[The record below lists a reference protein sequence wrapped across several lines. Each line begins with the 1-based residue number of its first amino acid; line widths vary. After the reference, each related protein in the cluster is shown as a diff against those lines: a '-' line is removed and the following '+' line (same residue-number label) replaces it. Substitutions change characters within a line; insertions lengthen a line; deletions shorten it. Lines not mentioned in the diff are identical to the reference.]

1 MSDDASVQ
9 VPEDRSIVEVL
20 RAINESGSRF
30 ALVVNAQAHLVG
42 IATDGDIRRGFIAGA
57 SLSDPINTVMNPD
70 PVVAKDNLSKEAVGS
85 LLSEK
90 ISYIPVVDEEGRVKG
105 VISYRDRSIAVD
117 AKSRSICVLGM
128 GYVGVTMSVV
138 LADSGFTVF
147 GYDIDEGVLE
157 GLRQGESPFHEVG
170 LDAYLHRNLGVR
182 LHPVSSLSEVEADIY
197 VITVGTPVNPETKIP
212 QIEYVE
218 AAAKTIGSRL
228 KHGDLVVLRST
239 VPVGVTREVVL
250 PVLEEESGL
259 LAGEGGFLLSFAPE
273 RTVEGSAV
281 PELRQLPQVVGGFNK
296 KSTAVT
302 SAMFGEI
309 TSTIIDAGSIEGA
322 EMVKILNNT
331 FRDVKFAYAN
341 DMALVSRELGLDLH
355 RLIAAANDGYPRD
368 KIPVPSPGVGGPC
381 LTKDGYLL
389 KYSARGLQF
398 QPRLTD
404 LAREVNEEIPLALLK
419 EIKSFLK
426 NLGKTKVKVLLVGL
440 AFKGQPETSDLRDS
454 TSLIFLEQLNAL
466 KEPETTVFGY
476 DAVIEPSEIEA
487 LGVTA
492 TTIEDGFQDADAI
505 LILNNH
511 RSHASLDLFDL
522 LKRTSHPC
530 LFLDGWRAFDPEDVK
545 ELGHVEYLGVGSS

>member
-1 MSDDASVQ
+1 MPDDASVQ
-9 VPEDRSIVEVL
+9 VPEDRPIVEVL

-138 LADSGFTVF
+138 LADAGFTVH

-182 LHPVSSLSEVEADIY
+182 LHPVSSLNEVNADIY

-212 QIEYVE
+212 RIEYIE
-218 AAAKTIGSRL
+218 AAARTIGSRL

-250 PVLEEESGL
+250 PTLEKESGL
-259 LAGEGGFLLSFAPE
+259 SAGEDFLLSFAPE

-302 SAMFGEI
+302 SAMFGEV
-309 TSTIIDAGSIEGA
+309 TSTIIDAGSLEGA

-341 DMALVSRELGLDLH
+341 DMALLARELGLDLH

-389 KYSARGLQF
+389 KYSAKGLQS

-404 LAREVNEEIPLALLK
+404 LAREVNEQMPHALLK
-419 EIKSFLK
+419 EIENFLK
-426 NLGKTKVKVLLVGL
+426 GLGKTQVKVLLVGL

-454 TSLIFLEQLNAL
+454 TSLIFLEQLKEL
-466 KEPETTVFGY
+466 IEPETAVFAY
-476 DAVIEPSEIEA
+476 DAVVEPTEIEE
-487 LGVTA
+487 LGVTP

-511 RSHASLDLFDL
+511 RSHANLDLFDL
-522 LKRTSHPC
+522 LKRTSRPC
-530 LFLDGWRAFDPEDVK
+530 LFLDGWRAFNPEDVQ
-545 ELGHVEYLGVGSS
+545 EVGHVEYLGVGGG